1 MQFICRWRRLRQNQF
16 HAQPLTCTMSPLEIS
31 ALSGTPELPVDTPTP
46 SAPIGSLT
54 RLLQILD
61 LFTLERPVI
70 HIDTV
75 VEAFAIAQSTAYR
88 YLRELSDAGL
98 VASTGRGSYSLG
110 RRIVEFER
118 LLQLSDPL
126 LLGGKAVMDSLEPY
140 CQNRAFL
147 LCAPYRDRVLCIYK
161 VGVNEVL
168 IDGQPIRIM
177 RGRGTSFPLF
187 RGAGSQVILAHM
199 AAHQTKSLYLSNA
212 AEIAA
217 AGLGADWKE
226 FRKALSAIRKREY
239 AETVGRM
246 NPGMYSIAVP
256 IIKNEGRVAGSI
268 LMLGAAAEHEAG
280 LANIPV
286 LQAKAL
292 EIAASLDELPTEGE

>member
-1 MQFICRWRRLRQNQF
+1 MGRGFGQNPTALFHYLRPMNSL
-16 HAQPLTCTMSPLEIS
+16 HTS
-31 ALSGTPELPVDTPTP
+31 AAPGALDEPTDVGTQAA

-70 HIDTV
+70 HLDTV
-75 VEAFAIAQSTAYR
+75 VEAFGIAQSTAYR

-98 VASTGRGSYSLG
+98 VASTGRGRYALG

-126 LLGGKAVMDSLEPY
+126 LLGGKVVMDGLEEH
-140 CQNRAFL
+140 CKNRAFL
-147 LCAPYRDRVLCIYK
+147 LCAPYRDRVLCVYK
-161 VGVNEVL
+161 IGVDEVL
-168 IDGQPIRIM
+168 ISGKPMRIL

-187 RGAGSQVILAHM
+187 RGAGSQIILAHM
-199 AAHQTKSLYLSNA
+199 AAHQMKSLYLANA
-212 AEIAA
+212 AEIAS

-226 FRKALSAIRKREY
+226 FRKALTAIRKREF

-246 NPGMYSIAVP
+246 NPGMYSMAVP
-256 IIKNEGRVAGSI
+256 IIKSEGRVAGSI
-268 LMLGAAAEHEAG
+268 LMLGAAAEQEEG
-280 LANIPV
+280 LALIPV
-286 LQAKAL
+286 LQAKAMG
-292 EIAASLDELPTEGE
+292 IAASLEELQTDAE

>member
-1 MQFICRWRRLRQNQF
+1 MDTVNTPP
-16 HAQPLTCTMSPLEIS
+16 ALED
-31 ALSGTPELPVDTPTP
+31 A
-46 SAPIGSLT
+46 APHGEETRIGSLT

-61 LFTLERPVI
+61 LFMLERPVI

-88 YLRELSDAGL
+88 YLRELSEAGL
-98 VASTGRGSYSLG
+98 VASTGRGRYALG

-126 LLGGKAVMDSLEPY
+126 LLSGKPVMDILESH

-147 LCAPYRDRVLCIYK
+147 LCAPYRDRVLCVYK
-161 VGVNEVL
+161 VGVDEVL
-168 IDGQPIRIM
+168 IDGQPMRIL

-187 RGAGSQVILAHM
+187 RGAGSQIILAHM
-199 AAHQTKSLYLSNA
+199 AAHQMKSLYLTNA

-226 FRKALSAIRKREY
+226 FRKALTAIRKREF

-246 NPGMYSIAVP
+246 NPGMYSMAVP
-256 IIKNEGRVAGSI
+256 IIKSQGRVAGSI
-268 LMLGAAAEHEAG
+268 LMLGAAAEQGDGRA
-280 LANIPV
+280 LVPV
-286 LQAKAL
+286 LQAKAAQ
-292 EIAASLDELPTEGE
+292 IAASLDELQTDVD

>member
-1 MQFICRWRRLRQNQF
+1 M
-16 HAQPLTCTMSPLEIS
+16 PSLETS
-31 ALSGTPELPVDTPTP
+31 AAPGAPELPADASAPAA

-61 LFTLERPVI
+61 LFTLDRPVI

-98 VASTGRGSYSLG
+98 VASTGRGRYALG

-126 LLGGKAVMDSLEPY
+126 LLGGKAVMDSLEPH
-140 CQNRAFL
+140 CRNRAFL
-147 LCAPYRDRVLCIYK
+147 LCAPYRDRVLCVYK
-161 VGVNEVL
+161 IGVDEVV
-168 IDGQPIRIM
+168 IDGQPMRIL

-199 AAHQTKSLYLSNA
+199 AAHQMKSLYLSNA

-226 FRKALSAIRKREY
+226 FRKALTTIRKREF

-246 NPGMYSIAVP
+246 NPGMYSMAVP
-256 IIKNEGRVAGSI
+256 IIKTDGRVAASI
-268 LMLGAAAEHEAG
+268 LMLGAAAEQDDGRA
-280 LANIPV
+280 LIPA
-286 LQAKAL
+286 LQAKAV
-292 EIAASLDELPTEGE
+292 EIAASLDELQTEAE